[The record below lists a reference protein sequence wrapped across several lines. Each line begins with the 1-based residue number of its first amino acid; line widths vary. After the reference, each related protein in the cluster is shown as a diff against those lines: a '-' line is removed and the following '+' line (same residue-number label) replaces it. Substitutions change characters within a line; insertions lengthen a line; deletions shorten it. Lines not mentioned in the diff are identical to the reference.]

1 MLSSVWRTG
10 LTVHDNQMEPRDA
23 TSGSAFGASTD
34 ATRQSLE
41 EAFSPQSGANPL
53 ITSSVASTFRSIE

>member
-34 ATRQSLE
+34 ATRQSLDV
-41 EAFSPQSGANPL
+41 F
-53 ITSSVASTFRSIE
+53 SSVGR